1 MMHVASTAK
10 PSMHVTSTAEPATK
24 TFKTKTRL
32 RIEKM
37 IAKIQQRALE
47 DDIIAGKS
55 VTRAQAHPE
64 EKQYTAARRKH
75 DEDEGLSTPS
85 PLPTNANLPYKQR
98 LVHRW
103 GKG

>member
-1 MMHVASTAK
+1 MHVASGAK
-10 PSMHVTSTAEPATK
+10 PIMHVLSTGKPTAHSC
-24 TFKTKTRL
+24 KTRL

-37 IAKIQQRALE
+37 ISKIQQRALE
-47 DDIIAGKS
+47 DDIIAGRS

-64 EKQYTAARRKH
+64 EKQYTAASREH
-75 DEDEGLSTPS
+75 DDDEGLSTPS
-85 PLPTNANLPYKQR
+85 PLPTNLPYKQR